1 MRFLKSEIGVNLL
14 TFAGVLILLLIMLAP
29 MAFEGMRP
37 GGADVIG
44 SLGKTHQKAEYQEKT
59 GETVLWNSPIF
70 SGMPI
75 YHRLGGK
82 AYSLDTFLVKVMDNV
97 FYLNIWIYLIGFI
110 GMFYLLK
117 SLTNNYWAALFSG
130 LAFMLI
136 PHYMSL
142 LSIGHFAK
150 FRPIMYMPL
159 VTFLFINVINKRNLV
174 WLAGFIIMFSVQIRT
189 QHYQIIFYQLMVLVF
204 LGVYLLIKLGKEKG
218 WNRVGFKLALF
229 AGAALL
235 VIIMVAQPLFI
246 IKEYTPYS
254 IRGGS
259 GEAGSTGVTSDYATG
274 WSFEP
279 AGILVWMMPR
289 FLGGRSGEL
298 YEGDISQLDGRNI
311 PGYWGK
317 MPFTE
322 AYEYAG
328 IMLLLLAVFG
338 VVLYWKNGL
347 IRTLFALFILGTLL
361 AFGRHLPFLYNL
373 FFDFVPMFN
382 KFRVPAM
389 MQITLFF
396 LMAIFAGYGVAG
408 LFSIKDENKK
418 ATVKKIY
425 IITAVFVAISLVPLL
440 FGSSF
445 SFEKAGEAK
454 QYSGQVVKLFQQ
466 ARLEMMQADGLRLLL
481 FALITGLVL
490 SMSVKGKLK
499 REFAMVILIGLL
511 CFDTIPYIKKAEGE
525 MLNPKVLEKVQFT
538 KSATDKFLEQD
549 DSYFRLFPITDNP
562 FNNNNWSYRHNSIG
576 GYSPAKLRIYQDIV
590 ENCIFKGSNPQLPVN
605 WNVMKMLNTKYLI
618 SGQQLPPENM
628 NLVYQ
633 DKSKELLTYQ
643 TTFGAKP
650 AWFVGNT
657 IKEESRKKRF
667 ALLNK
672 PTLDVYR
679 TAILEKELPIQIS
692 QPDSTSVSMMKV
704 GFNDLSYKVYT
715 DKPALL
721 VISEIYYPEGWRAF
735 VDGKETEIFKTD
747 HVLRSVLIEEA
758 GEHEVKMVFSPERFN
773 KYLAMSKV
781 GHLIAYLFLIGCIV
795 IIFKNKGK
803 E

>member
-14 TFAGVLILLLIMLAP
+14 TFAGVLILLLILLAP

-44 SLGKTHQKAEYQEKT
+44 SLGKTHQKSEYQQET

-82 AYSLDTFLVKVMDNV
+82 AFSVDTFLSK
-97 FYLNIWIYLIGFI
+97 FLSKITYKYIWLYLVGFI
-110 GMFYLLK
+110 GMFYLVK
-117 SLTNNYWAALFSG
+117 NLTENYWAALFSG
-130 LAFMLI
+130 LAFLLI
-136 PHYMSL
+136 PHFMSL

-159 VTFLFINVINKRNLV
+159 VTLLFINVINKRNLI

-189 QHYQIIFYQLMVLVF
+189 QHYQILFYQLMILVF

-218 WNRVGFKLALF
+218 WSKVGLKIGLF

-259 GEAGSTGVTSDYATG
+259 GEVGSTGVTSDYATG

-279 AGILVWMMPR
+279 SGILVWMMPR
-289 FLGGRSGEL
+289 FLGGRSGEP
-298 YEGDISQLDGRNI
+298 YSGNISQLDGKTI

-328 IMLLLLAVFG
+328 IMLLFLAVFG

-347 IRTLFALFILGTLL
+347 IKTLLALFLLGTLL
-361 AFGRHLPFLYNL
+361 AFGRHLPFLYNI

-408 LFSIKDENKK
+408 LFKIKDENKK
-418 ATVKKIY
+418 SVVKKIY
-425 IITAVFVAISLVPLL
+425 IITGIFVAFSLIPLL

-454 QYSGQVVKLFQQ
+454 QYGAQVVKMFHQ
-466 ARLEMMQADGLRLLL
+466 ARLEMMQADGLRLML
-481 FALITGLVL
+481 FALITGIVL
-490 SMSVKGKLK
+490 AMSVKGKLK
-499 REFAMVILIGLL
+499 REFAVIILIGLV
-511 CFDTIPYIKKAEGE
+511 CFDTIPYVKKAEGE
-525 MLNPKVLEKVQFT
+525 LLNPKVLEKIQFSKT
-538 KSATDKFLEQD
+538 ATDKFLEQD
-549 DSYFRLFPITDNP
+549 DSYFRIFPITDNP
-562 FNNNNWSYRHNSIG
+562 FNNNNWSYYHNSIG

-590 ENCIFKGSNPQLPVN
+590 ENCIFNGSNPQLPIN
-605 WNVMKMLNTKYLI
+605 WNVMKMLNTKYLV

-628 NLVYQ
+628 RLVYQ
-633 DKSKELLTYQ
+633 DKSKELLTYE
-643 TTFGAKP
+643 TNFGAKP
-650 AWFVGNT
+650 AWFVGSFV
-657 IKEESRKKRF
+657 KEENRKNRF
-667 ALLNK
+667 KMIND
-672 PTLDVYR
+672 PELDVYD
-679 TAILEKELPIQIS
+679 TAILEKDLPIQIS
-692 QPDSTSVSMMKV
+692 QPDSSSVKMMKV
-704 GFNDLSYKVYT
+704 GFNDLSYEVYT
-715 DKPALL
+715 SKPALL
-721 VISEIYYPEGWRAF
+721 VISEIYYPEGWKAF

-747 HVLRSVLIEEA
+747 HILRSVLIDTP
-758 GEHEVKMVFSPERFN
+758 GEHEVKMVFSPDRFN
-773 KYLAMSKV
+773 KYLTISKV
-781 GHLIAYLFLIGCIV
+781 GHVIAYLFLLGCLV
-795 IIFKNKGK
+795 LIIKNRVKK
-803 E
+803 